1 MTALAP
7 TLEAFFTE
15 RLICQRQASP
25 NTVAAYRD
33 GWRLL
38 LGFAAGRTGKQ
49 PSELDVADLDAPLIG
64 AFLEHLEIERNNS
77 PRTRNAR
84 LAAIRSFF
92 RFAALR
98 HPEHAA
104 VIARVL
110 AIPTKRY
117 DRAVVSFLT
126 EPEADAVLASPDRAT
141 WTGRR
146 DQALLL
152 VALQTGLRVSELT
165 GLRNQ
170 DVELRAGAHVRCW
183 GKGSKER
190 CTPLRRS
197 TVSVLRAWT
206 KERGGGPDDPLFPTR
221 RGTRLSRDAVEALVE
236 KHAATATDA
245 TTIPSRQARD
255 TPRVAPLLR
264 HGPAARRGRP
274 RRAGS
279 LARTRASRDDR
290 HLRARRSLHQREGAR
305 PHQTTSRRSRPLP
318 ASRPPPRLPVRPLIM
333 PPATTPTTPLHSGH
347 QGDHRIIRPSA

>member
-64 AFLEHLEIERNNS
+64 AFLEHLETERHNS

-141 WTGRR
+141 WTG
-146 DQALLL
+146 
-152 VALQTGLRVSELT
+152 QTGPGPPPRRPADRAA
-165 GLRNQ
+165 GLRAH
-170 DVELRAGAHVRCW
+170 RAAQPG
-183 GKGSKER
+183 
-190 CTPLRRS
+190 RR
-197 TVSVLRAWT
+197 T
-206 KERGGGPDDPLFPTR
+206 
-221 RGTRLSRDAVEALVE
+221 
-236 KHAATATDA
+236 
-245 TTIPSRQARD
+245 
-255 TPRVAPLLR
+255 
-264 HGPAARRGRP
+264 
-274 RRAGS
+274 
-279 LARTRASRDDR
+279 
-290 HLRARRSLHQREGAR
+290 ARRSARALLGQGAEGAL
-305 PHQTTSRRSRPLP
+305 H
-318 ASRPPPRLPVRPLIM
+318 
-333 PPATTPTTPLHSGH
+333 TPTA
-347 QGDHRIIRPSA
+347 QHRVGAAGLDERTRRRP

>member
-1 MTALAP
+1 M
-7 TLEAFFTE
+7 
-15 RLICQRQASP
+15 CQRQASP

-49 PSELDVADLDAPLIG
+49 PSELDVADLDAALIG
-64 AFLEHLEIERNNS
+64 AFLEHLETERHNS
-77 PRTRNAR
+77 VRTRNAR

-146 DQALLL
+146 DRAVLL

-183 GKGSKER
+183 GKGRKER

-197 TVSVLRAWT
+197 TVSVLRAWM
-206 KERGGGPDDPLFPTR
+206 KERGRGARRQTR
-221 RGTRLSRDAVEALVE
+221 RHRDQP
-236 KHAATATDA
+236 
-245 TTIPSRQARD
+245 TTITSPQARD
-255 TPRVAPLLR
+255 TPRPAPLLR
-264 HGPAARRGRP
+264 HGPAARRSRP

-279 LARTRASRDDR
+279 MARTRASRHDR
-290 HLRARRSLHQREGAR
+290 HLRPRRSHHRRKGAR
-305 PHQTTSRRSRPLP
+305 PHQTTPHRSRPIP
-318 ASRPPPRLPVRPLIM
+318 ATRPPTRLPVRPLIM
-333 PPATTPTTPLHSGH
+333 PPATTPDPLGT
-347 QGDHRIIRPSA
+347 QDAKEITE